1 MQGDDSNPADDEEH
15 IILTDTAGRSPRREL
30 IELIKDLE
38 EDEAAAVVALAWIGR
53 GDPQPK
59 GLGSADECWKAQ
71 RQTRPAAVGMTPSGP
86 LALRRKRRC
95 PAVDVCCGNVARAC
109 PRSDLVMFKQICVL
123 SATREDLNVCA

>member
-59 GLGSADECWKAQ
+59 GLGSADEC
-71 RQTRPAAVGMTPSGP
+71 
-86 LALRRKRRC
+86 
-95 PAVDVCCGNVARAC
+95 
-109 PRSDLVMFKQICVL
+109 
-123 SATREDLNVCA
+123 